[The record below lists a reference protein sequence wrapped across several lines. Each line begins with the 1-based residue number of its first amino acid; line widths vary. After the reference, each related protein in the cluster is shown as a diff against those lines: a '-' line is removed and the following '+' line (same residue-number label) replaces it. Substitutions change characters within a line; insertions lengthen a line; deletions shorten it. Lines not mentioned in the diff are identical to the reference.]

1 MKAWIVTVDM
11 GLGHQRAVY
20 PLADLAEGGLI
31 TLGRPDEGLP
41 RDREARLW
49 HRLQGTY
56 ERVSRLLAVP
66 LIGKP
71 LFGLM
76 DTLMEIPPY
85 YPRRDLSRPTFQ
97 VRLMRSFVD
106 RGICRSMLETVA
118 AKSLPVIT
126 SYPAPAVAADA
137 AGLDPVY
144 SIVCDAEI
152 SRAWVAADPA
162 ASRIHYLAPCERAVM
177 RLRSYGVP
185 AEKISLTGFP
195 FPTEIT
201 GGRDLGVLKAD
212 LAGRLCRLDPAGRF
226 RSLLGQHVAGCLGEP
241 GSAVLLPEPGAEAA
255 DPDQPPSLTF
265 AVGGA
270 GAQREIG
277 RQVAVSLKE
286 MLRAG
291 RIRLNLV
298 AGVRGEVRDYFL
310 RVKEE
315 VAPEN
320 GNLRIVYGRDKDEYF
335 RLFSALMR
343 ETDIL
348 WTKPSELSFYC
359 GLGLPVIVAPT
370 IGCQETYNRKWL
382 LEIQAG
388 IDQEAPEY
396 AAEWLAD
403 LLASGRLA
411 EAAWNGYLHV
421 RKTGTFA
428 IRDLVAARQ
437 SSRASA

>member
-1 MKAWIVTVDM
+1 MVEVKVMKAWIVTVDM

-20 PLADLAEGGLI
+20 PLISMAEGGLI
-31 TLGRPDEGLP
+31 TLGAPTDGNA
-41 RDREARLW
+41 RDKEARLW
-49 HRLQGTY
+49 YRLQGTY

-85 YPRRDLSRPTFQ
+85 YPRRDLSKPTFQ

-106 RGICRSMLETVA
+106 RGLCRSMLETVA
-118 AKSLPVIT
+118 GKVLPMIT
-126 SYPAPAVAADA
+126 AYPAPAIAADA

-144 SIVCDAEI
+144 CVVCDAEI

-162 ASRIHYLAPCERAVM
+162 SSRIHYLAPCERAVM
-177 RLRSYGVP
+177 RLQSYGVP
-185 AEKISLTGFP
+185 RERITLSGFP
-195 FPTEIT
+195 FPPELT
-201 GGRDLGVLKAD
+201 GGRDLAVLKTD
-212 LAGRLCRLDPAGRF
+212 LRCRLRRLDPAGRF
-226 RSLLGQHVAGCLGEP
+226 HDLLGQHVASCLGP
-241 GSAVLLPEPGAEAA
+241 PHSGKGQSQA
-255 DPDQPPSLTF
+255 DRSLSLTF

-277 RQVAVSLKE
+277 RQIAVSLKD

-291 RIRLNLV
+291 RVRLNLV
-298 AGVRGEVRDYFL
+298 AGVRTEVRDYFEQ
-310 RVKEE
+310 VKNE
-315 VAPEN
+315 VRPDN
-320 GNLRIVYGRDKDEYF
+320 GNLRIVYGRDKNEYF
-335 RLFSALMR
+335 RAFSALLR

-359 GLGLPVIVAPT
+359 GLGLPIILAPT
-370 IGCQETYNRKWL
+370 IGCQEIFNRKWL

-396 AAEWLAD
+396 TAEWLAD
-403 LLASGRLA
+403 LLESGRLA
-411 EAAWNGYLHV
+411 EAAWDGYLHV

-428 IRDLVAARQ
+428 IRDLLEERQ
-437 SSRASA
+437 SCRASA

>member
-20 PLADLAEGGLI
+20 PLAGLAEGGLI
-31 TLGRPDEGLP
+31 TLGSQADGLP
-41 RDREARLW
+41 RDREVRLW
-49 HRLQGTY
+49 RRLQGTY

-85 YPRRDLSRPTFQ
+85 YPRRDLSRSTFQ

-106 RGICRSMLETVA
+106 RGICQSMLETVVR
-118 AKSLPVIT
+118 KPLPLIT
-126 SYPAPAVAADA
+126 SYPAPAIAADA

-144 SIVCDAEI
+144 CIVCDAEI

-162 ASRIHYLAPCERAVM
+162 ASRIHYLAPCERAVK
-177 RLRSYGVP
+177 RLESYGVP
-185 AEKISLTGFP
+185 AERITLTGFP
-195 FPTEIT
+195 FPEEAT
-201 GGRDLGVLKAD
+201 GGRDLGRLKSD
-212 LAGRLCRLDPAGRF
+212 LAVRLGRLDPAGRF
-226 RSLLGQHVAGCLGEP
+226 RPLWGRQVADRLGLTGEGGAP
-241 GSAVLLPEPGAEAA
+241 GGRERPL
-255 DPDQPPSLTF
+255 SLTF

-277 RQVAVSLKE
+277 RALACGLKR
-286 MLRAG
+286 LIGDG
-291 RIRLNLV
+291 RVRLNLV
-298 AGVRGEVRDYFL
+298 AGVRDEVRDYFE
-310 RVKEE
+310 RVKAEA
-315 VAPEN
+315 APEN
-320 GNLRIVYGRDKDEYF
+320 GNLRIVYCPDKAEYF
-335 RLFSALMR
+335 RAFSSLLR

-359 GLGLPVIVAPT
+359 GLGLPVIMAPT
-370 IGCQETYNRKWL
+370 IGCQETYNRRWL
-382 LEIQAG
+382 LEVQAG
-388 IDQEAPEY
+388 IDQETPEY

-428 IRDLVAARQ
+428 IQDMLTGRHPW
-437 SSRASA
+437 RASA